1 MANGEV
7 DTDVRSAKKAED
19 FVPEFLGFHIAT
31 IGVQYLLS
39 IFIHSLHPATKK
51 NYGILYLTII
61 YLHSLIRTAHSFVIA
76 QNKQSKTI
84 NIVYLKQIPKVLLG
98 SYMCLKI
105 AK

>member
-39 IFIHSLHPATKK
+39 IFTHPLHPATKK
-51 NYGILYLTII
+51 KLWN
-61 YLHSLIRTAHSFVIA
+61 LIFNHHIFTQLNQDSTFLCHC
-76 QNKQSKTI
+76 
-84 NIVYLKQIPKVLLG
+84 PE
-98 SYMCLKI
+98 
-105 AK
+105 